1 MERIFVLLLFVSV
14 GALLTMILLPPM
26 PRLSPHRFYPHRDW
40 ETEPIIGH
48 PSPPFRPN
56 RPAKPTHQPLQ

>member
-26 PRLSPHRFYPHRDW
+26 PRLSPYRFYPHRDW
-40 ETEPIIGH
+40 ENEPIIGH
-48 PSPPFRPN
+48 PSPPPHRPI
-56 RPAKPTHQPLQ
+56 KSQQQ